1 MIILGIDP
9 GLASTGFGA
18 INCSRAAPTL
28 LKCGCIK
35 TSPGVHVS
43 GRLCQIHSDMIQIL
57 NTVKPDMVA
66 IEDVFSLV
74 KYPKA
79 GILLGGV
86 LGIVYL
92 LVSQSRIRMVEI
104 APKEV
109 KKSLV
114 GYGSADKKQIRE
126 AIQKILHMN
135 KASSFHA
142 ADALATA
149 VTAFYRERS
158 TRFR

>member
-9 GLASTGFGA
+9 GLANTGFGA
-18 INCSRAAPTL
+18 INCNKSVPSL
-28 LKCGCIK
+28 LKCGFIK
-35 TSPGVHVS
+35 TSTGMHVS
-43 GRLCQIHSDMIQIL
+43 GRLCQIHSDMVRIL
-57 NTVKPDMVA
+57 DTIKPDMVA

-86 LGIVYL
+86 LGIIYL
-92 LVSQSRIRMVEI
+92 LASQNGIRMVEI
-104 APKEV
+104 TPKEV

-114 GYGSADKKQIRE
+114 GYGGADKKQVRE
-126 AIQKILHMN
+126 SIQKILHID
-135 KASSFHA
+135 KTSSFHA

-149 VTAFYRERS
+149 LTAFYRESSKRS
-158 TRFR
+158 W

>member
-1 MIILGIDP
+1 VIILGIDP

-18 INCSRAAPTL
+18 INCNKPVPSL
-28 LKCGCIK
+28 LKCGFIK
-35 TSPGVHVS
+35 TSTGTHVS
-43 GRLCQIHSDMIQIL
+43 RRLCQIHSDMVQLL
-57 NTVKPDMVA
+57 NTVKPDVVA

-79 GILLGGV
+79 GILLGSV
-86 LGIVYL
+86 LGVIYL
-92 LVSQSRIRMVEI
+92 VVSQNGIRMVEI

-114 GYGSADKKQIRE
+114 GYGSADKKQVRE
-126 AIQKILHMN
+126 AIRNILHIN
-135 KASSFHA
+135 ETSSFHA

-149 VTAFYRERS
+149 LVAFYRES
-158 TRFR
+158 PKRF

>member
-1 MIILGIDP
+1 VIILGIDP

-18 INCSRAAPTL
+18 INCNKPAPSL
-28 LKCGCIK
+28 LKCGFIK
-35 TSPGVHVS
+35 TSTGTHVS
-43 GRLCQIHSDMIQIL
+43 DRLCQIHSDIVQLL
-57 NTVKPDMVA
+57 NTVKPDVVA

-79 GILLGGV
+79 GILLGSV
-86 LGIVYL
+86 LGVIYL
-92 LVSQSRIRMVEI
+92 AVSQNRIRMVEI

-114 GYGSADKKQIRE
+114 GYGSADKKQVRE
-126 AIQKILHMN
+126 TIQKILHIDET
-135 KASSFHA
+135 SSFHA

-149 VTAFYRERS
+149 LVAYYRES
-158 TRFR
+158 PKRF